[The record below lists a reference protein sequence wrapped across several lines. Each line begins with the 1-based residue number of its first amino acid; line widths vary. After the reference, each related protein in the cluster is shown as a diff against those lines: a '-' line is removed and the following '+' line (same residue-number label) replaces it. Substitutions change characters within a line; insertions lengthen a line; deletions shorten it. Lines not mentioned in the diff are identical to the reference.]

1 MNKILKTSE
10 QQILT
15 ALTNKKWYDFSCTR
29 NNTKIRAERESKN
42 KIKEIQK
49 NQLTPIAPPD
59 GTIITFKK
67 ELQKINKQLNIQDET
82 KTEIKD
88 VEVVVSESYVLSL

>member
-1 MNKILKTSE
+1 MNKILNISE

-49 NQLTPIAPPD
+49 NQLTFRAPSD
-59 GTIITFKK
+59 GTINKFKK
-67 ELQKINKQLNIQDET
+67 ELQIIKRQLKKQDET

-88 VEVVVSESYVLSL
+88 VEVVVSGSYSLSL